1 VIFAL
6 NAGSGKDKTGDEIP
20 LSHSLTSPAGA
31 RIAGRMG
38 EAQCLGGLQIDQ
50 KFELRGML
58 DEQLGEAWHL

>member
-20 LSHSLTSPAGA
+20 LSHSLTSSAGA
-31 RIAGRMG
+31 CIAGRMD
-38 EAQCLGGLQIDQ
+38 EALQIDQ
-50 KFELRGML
+50 KFERRGML

>member
-20 LSHSLTSPAGA
+20 LSHSLTSSAGA
-31 RIAGRMG
+31 RIAGRVG
-38 EAQCLGGLQIDQ
+38 EAQCLGNLQFDQ

-58 DEQLGEAWHL
+58 GEQLGEA